1 MVGHGAQDVDAEG
14 MGFGVLE
21 GRGDQFE
28 GDAFA
33 ALRLGYFGMPE
44 GEPAMAI
51 DFEFEIAGLAVL
63 HDFEAAAGDL
73 GWVGHGGLRLEKW

>member
-1 MVGHGAQDVDAEG
+1 
-14 MGFGVLE
+14 
-21 GRGDQFE
+21 
-28 GDAFA
+28 
-33 ALRLGYFGMPE
+33 
-44 GEPAMAI
+44 MAI